1 MSSQAQE
8 EVARI
13 MEALNEAIVD
23 HRLPPGARLPEAKL
37 VKALNANRNHVRTAL
52 QKLSSEVKVVT
63 ITPNKGAIVSRPT
76 IREARDIFNARVV
89 IERAIAEASVNN
101 LTSMNRARVLRQLEA
116 ERKAIE
122 KQDRHQ
128 MIRESGNFHRL
139 LASIGNNDVMSEI
152 LDGLISRTSLIIAL
166 YQDSPSAKCSC
177 DDHSAIADALLKKD
191 KETVIRLMDEHM
203 ASIEASLLLTERE
216 QDVDIDSVFAAEKAQ
231 E

>member
-76 IREARDIFNARVV
+76 IREARD
-89 IERAIAEASVNN
+89 
-101 LTSMNRARVLRQLEA
+101 L
-116 ERKAIE
+116 
-122 KQDRHQ
+122 
-128 MIRESGNFHRL
+128 
-139 LASIGNNDVMSEI
+139 
-152 LDGLISRTSLIIAL
+152 SLIHI
-166 YQDSPSAKCSC
+166 
-177 DDHSAIADALLKKD
+177 
-191 KETVIRLMDEHM
+191 
-203 ASIEASLLLTERE
+203 
-216 QDVDIDSVFAAEKAQ
+216 
-231 E
+231 